1 MTASST
7 LTVAQ
12 AEARVLAAAREWAA
26 AAIAFDIAREAGL
39 PMTAR
44 VALAGASGAAERATR
59 EAAFALAQA
68 DAREAATAAGME
80 RAAREGGAS

>member
-26 AAIAFDIAREAGL
+26 AAAQYSAVMAAGMPPEWARDA
-39 PMTAR
+39 MFAADDAMFAAAR
-44 VALAGASGAAERATR
+44 ALAVA
-59 EAAFALAQA
+59 EAA
-68 DAREAATAAGME
+68 EAATAADME